1 MTAQVHFTQ
10 IDIEQEIT
18 SKIQSIAT
26 DLAQLRE
33 AGELKIKITSSTLFY
48 LEALGYVVDFTTG
61 MVTREVQPACQEL
74 DTPVVS

>member
-33 AGELKIKITSSTLFY
+33 AGELKITSSTLFY